1 MKLYNIN
8 NVSALFNVLDSCKG
22 DVKLIS
28 KDGDMIN
35 LKSKL
40 SQILLAA
47 KLLDTSF
54 IKELDLKVSDPED
67 MKSIM
72 NFMMMSGSGEAV
84 A

>member
-22 DVKLIS
+22 DVKLVS

-47 KLLDTSF
+47 KLLDTSL